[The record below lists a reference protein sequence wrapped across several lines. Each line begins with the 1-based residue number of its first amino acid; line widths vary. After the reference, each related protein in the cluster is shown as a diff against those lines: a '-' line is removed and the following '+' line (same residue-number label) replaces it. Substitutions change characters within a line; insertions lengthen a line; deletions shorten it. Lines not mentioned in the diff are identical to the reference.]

1 MTGVLLMPVRKVTI
15 SVDDELLA
23 RFEHLASQAGQTRS
37 EAIAASMQLAIKQ
50 KLLRMA
56 VETGLEEAGGPTTPA
71 EKNAARKRLGLSR
84 R

>member
-1 MTGVLLMPVRKVTI
+1 MPVRKVTI
-15 SVDDELLA
+15 SVDEELLA
-23 RFEHLASQAGQTRS
+23 RFEHLASRDGQTRS

-56 VETGLEEAGGPTTPA
+56 VETGLDEAGGPTTPA

>member
-1 MTGVLLMPVRKVTI
+1 MPVRKVTI

-23 RFEHLASQAGQTRS
+23 RFERLASQDGQTRS

-56 VETGLEEAGGPTTPA
+56 VETGLDEAGGPTTPA

>member
-15 SVDDELLA
+15 SIDEELLA
-23 RFEHLASQAGQTRS
+23 RFERLASQDGQTRS

-50 KLLRMA
+50 RLLRMA
-56 VETGLEEAGGPTTPA
+56 VETGLAEAGGPTTLA
-71 EKNAARKRLGLSR
+71 EKSAARKRLGLTR